1 MNKKTKEALLLA
13 PLLSPLMIMTAPVTA
28 EPIQHSYNHTVQT
41 SSAFYDSQ
49 PVFVSAQIPSTARR
63 HLTTMVRQQIP
74 TLIPIKVAQTAN
86 SQH

>member
-1 MNKKTKEALLLA
+1 MNKKTKQALLLA

-49 PVFVSAQIPSTARR
+49 VTGACYSTS
-63 HLTTMVRQQIP
+63 TFNGTQTFSYDGTP
-74 TLIPIKVAQTAN
+74 TDSDSDSDQ
-86 SQH
+86 SGSDC